1 MKPLKLTMCA
11 FGPYKNKVQI
21 DFEKIGKNGIYL
33 ITGDT
38 GAGKT
43 TIFDAISFALF
54 GEVSGSNRI
63 VSSLRSNFADNDE
76 DTYAELEF
84 EHKGIIYKIRRTPPY
99 ERPKSRGEGVTKNI
113 ADAWIEWDKNVVS
126 KIKNVDEKIEEI
138 LGINSKQF
146 KQIAMLAQRR
156 IFKNII
162 CRK

>member
-11 FGPYKNKVQI
+11 FGPYKSNVEI
-21 DFEKIGKNGIYL
+21 DFEKLGKNGIFL
-33 ITGDT
+33 VTGDT

-43 TIFDAISFALF
+43 TIFDAISFSLF
-54 GEVSGSNRI
+54 GEVSGSNRL
-63 VSSLRSNFADNDE
+63 VTSLRSDFAENNE
-76 DTYAELEF
+76 DTYAELKF
-84 EHKGIIYKIRRTPPY
+84 EHKGIIYKIRRTPTY
-99 ERPKSRGEGVTKNI
+99 ERLKARGEGVTKNI
-113 ADAWIEWDKNVVS
+113 ADASLEYNDIVIT

-156 IFKNII
+156 IFENIV